1 MYRYRV
7 LVADKVSATGLAP
20 LWSDSEFEVHDCPE
34 ISSQQLLHAI
44 SAYDALIVRSRTE
57 VTAEVIQAG
66 TRLQIVARAGTGVDN
81 IDLDA
86 ATEYGVLVVN
96 APTGNSVAAAEHTIA
111 MLMAMTRHVPQADSD
126 LRQGNWERTRYIGH
140 EVREKVFGTIGLGR
154 VALEVV
160 KVVRELGMRVIAT
173 DPFVAADYANQRDVQ
188 LVDMDTLLRE
198 SDFIS
203 IHVPLTK
210 ANTHLLGETEFTK
223 VKNTARILNIARG
236 GLVDENALVRAISD
250 GRLAGAA
257 LDVFEK
263 EPLPVGS
270 PLLHHPDIILT
281 PHLGASTHEAQDR
294 VARDVSLQIQEVL
307 RGGQAKYA
315 VNAPIVPPRDLEIL
329 IPYIDLATRLGRF
342 LVQVDMQGAKQIE
355 VTAHGPIA
363 EIDMSYILA
372 GAVQGSLAGVLEE
385 RVNVVNAQRLAAQR
399 GMNLVERRQ
408 AQHRHRYENMIT
420 MTSIT
425 EEKRWTVRGTLLHGE
440 PNIVAID
447 NLWVEFAAQGHILLT
462 SHIDRPGMIGQVGTL
477 LGKADVNISFMHVG
491 RRAPRQQAI
500 MVIGTDEKLSAAVS
514 ESLRNLAEFTWVRTI
529 EL

>member
-1 MYRYRV
+1 MYKV
-7 LVADKVSATGLAP
+7 LAADKVSAQGLEP
-20 LWSDSEFEVHDCPE
+20 LRADSDFEVHDCPT
-34 ISSQQLLHAI
+34 ISSRQLLQAI
-44 SAYDALIVRSRTE
+44 PAYDALIVRSRTE

-66 TRLQIVARAGTGVDN
+66 KRLQIVARAGTGVDN

-86 ATEYGVLVVN
+86 ATECGVLVVN

-111 MLMAMTRHVPQADSD
+111 MLMAMTRHVPQADAD
-126 LRQGNWERTRYIGH
+126 VQQGNWARTRWIGH

-160 KVVRELGMRVIAT
+160 KIVRELGMRVMAT
-173 DPFVAADYANQRDVQ
+173 DPFIAAEYADQRGVQ

-210 ANTHLLGETEFTK
+210 ANTHLLGAAEFAK
-223 VKNTARILNIARG
+223 VKATARVLNVARG
-236 GLVDENALVRAISD
+236 GLVDENALVQAIAD

-257 LDVFEK
+257 LDVFEE
-263 EPLPVGS
+263 EPLPAGS
-270 PLLHHPDIILT
+270 PLRGNPNIVLT

-294 VARDVSLQIQEVL
+294 VARDVCLQIQDVL
-307 RGGQAKYA
+307 RGGQARYA
-315 VNAPIVPPRDLEIL
+315 VNAPIMPPRDLEVL
-329 IPYIDLATRLGRF
+329 VPYIDLATRLGRF
-342 LVQVDMQGAKQIE
+342 LTQVERQGAKQIE
-355 VTAHGPIA
+355 ITAHGPIA
-363 EIDMSYILA
+363 EMDMSYILA
-372 GAVQGSLAGVLEE
+372 GAVQGALAGVLEE

-399 GMNLVERRQ
+399 GMNLVERKQ
-408 AQHRHRYENMIT
+408 TQHRHRYENMLT
-420 MTSIT
+420 MTALT
-425 EEKRWTVRGTLLHGE
+425 EEKRWTVRGALLHGE

-447 NLWVEFAAQGHILLT
+447 NLWVEFAAQGYILLT

-477 LGKADVNISFMHVG
+477 LGEADVNISFMHVG

-500 MVIGTDEKLSAAVS
+500 MVIGTDERLSVAVC
-514 ESLRNLAEFTWVRTI
+514 ESLRNLAEFTWVRTV